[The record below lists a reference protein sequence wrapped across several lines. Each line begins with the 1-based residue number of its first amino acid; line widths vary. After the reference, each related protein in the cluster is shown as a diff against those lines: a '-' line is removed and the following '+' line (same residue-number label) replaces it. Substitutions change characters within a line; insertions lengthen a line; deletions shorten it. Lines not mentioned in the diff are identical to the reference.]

1 MKTIQVTIDE
11 ELLERLDR
19 QLAGASKARSA
30 FIRAAIER
38 ELRRAEI
45 CEMERRHRSG
55 YLRLPARPGE
65 FDFTPDQSFW
75 DEL

>member
-11 ELLERLDR
+11 DLLERLDR
-19 QLAGASKARSA
+19 QLSGAQKARSA

-45 CEMERRHRSG
+45 REMEQRHRLG
-55 YLRLPARPGE
+55 YLRLPPQPDE
-65 FDFTPDQSFW
+65 FEFTPDASFW
-75 DEL
+75 EDL